1 MKQHLLLVLVALG
14 LVVVTPTVAQAEVHF
29 GFSLGFPA
37 YYGAS
42 PDLCHRGYYP
52 YYVAI
57 HTTDPIGLNAPTGI
71 DVHIHIAVTIIAKTL
86 EPADG

>member
-37 YYGAS
+37 YYDAF

-52 YYVAI
+52 YYSGYS
-57 HTTDPIGLNAPTGI
+57 HYKPYWFKRSYWHRRP
-71 DVHIHIAVTIIAKTL
+71 HSHCSHYHR
-86 EPADG
+86 